1 MIFVICAHI
10 FVLFSLSLAVL
21 LELFTSWTVHTIR
34 RHMWMFCVSVFGVGF
49 GFYISSNLDDV
60 EHVLSQ
66 FCFGKRYFRFVVPQN
81 LITAVLGKIHTH
93 ERIVNLIFMNAI
105 MVQSFQNSSVSIFTQ
120 CLYSIHSTHNK
131 YNDESLNDHTAM
143 YVSLDVLI
151 VIDDTA
157 NVLDFN
163 RYLRSYVSM
172 KCVIFIVYFAVSFVI
187 TSFSGK
193 LLHLLRKLRQ
203 QLVRMLISDRYRFSS
218 NWPRSDLKRKFFPFY
233 RITDQWICLSF
244 CASIRTSAN
253 MQTHSNQGTQQHSD
267 GIITDKFWWNHVAI

>member
-1 MIFVICAHI
+1 
-10 FVLFSLSLAVL
+10 
-21 LELFTSWTVHTIR
+21 
-34 RHMWMFCVSVFGVGF
+34 
-49 GFYISSNLDDV
+49 
-60 EHVLSQ
+60 
-66 FCFGKRYFRFVVPQN
+66 
-81 LITAVLGKIHTH
+81 
-93 ERIVNLIFMNAI
+93 
-105 MVQSFQNSSVSIFTQ
+105 
-120 CLYSIHSTHNK
+120 
-131 YNDESLNDHTAM
+131 M

-218 NWPRSDLKRKFFPFY
+218 NWPRSDLKRKFSHFIASLINGFVYLFALPFV
-233 RITDQWICLSF
+233 RVPICKH
-244 CASIRTSAN
+244 IRTSA
-253 MQTHSNQGTQQHSD
+253 HSSIPTE
-267 GIITDKFWWNHVAI
+267 

>member
-1 MIFVICAHI
+1 
-10 FVLFSLSLAVL
+10 
-21 LELFTSWTVHTIR
+21 
-34 RHMWMFCVSVFGVGF
+34 
-49 GFYISSNLDDV
+49 
-60 EHVLSQ
+60 
-66 FCFGKRYFRFVVPQN
+66 
-81 LITAVLGKIHTH
+81 
-93 ERIVNLIFMNAI
+93 
-105 MVQSFQNSSVSIFTQ
+105 
-120 CLYSIHSTHNK
+120 
-131 YNDESLNDHTAM
+131 M

-253 MQTHSNQGTQQHSD
+253 MQTHSNQCTQRHSD
-267 GIITDKFWWNHVAI
+267 GIITDKF